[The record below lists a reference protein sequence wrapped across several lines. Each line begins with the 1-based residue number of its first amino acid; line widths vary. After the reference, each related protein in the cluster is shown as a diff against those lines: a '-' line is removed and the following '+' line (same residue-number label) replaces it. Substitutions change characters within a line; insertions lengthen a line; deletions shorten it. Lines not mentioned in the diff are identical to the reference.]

1 MPFSINNQ
9 ASETQWSN
17 DFEASVDVY
26 NQWFLNSVPKAFD
39 EARQKIVNRV
49 EELFEATDY
58 MRNLTPQLIIE
69 KPSLLPA
76 LRQSTAPPIARDRL
90 AGLANVPRTLVLTI
104 DRDHRIPPR
113 RDPQL
118 LNVEPQRICDIII
131 RLLDPEL
138 FPWLATGLEPTT
150 AAIDKATVVIGDRY
164 AQSFADPA
172 IRNDQEAR
180 QLEILREYLD
190 DKGYVEQRLAAQ
202 IDIRDM
208 PPGTYAAHQNVPV
221 IDANTG
227 QRTNM
232 PIDLVVAPH
241 KKLADDMPIL
251 IEAKSAGDETNT
263 NKRRKEEAQKLAQLR
278 ATYGEDE
285 QLVLFLTGYFG
296 LNYLKYEAAEG
307 IDWVWC
313 HRVEDLD
320 NAGI

>member
-1 MPFSINNQ
+1 M
-9 ASETQWSN
+9 
-17 DFEASVDVY
+17 
-26 NQWFLNSVPKAFD
+26 
-39 EARQKIVNRV
+39 
-49 EELFEATDY
+49 EL
-58 MRNLTPQLIIE
+58 
-69 KPSLLPA
+69 
-76 LRQSTAPPIARDRL
+76 
-90 AGLANVPRTLVLTI
+90 
-104 DRDHRIPPR
+104 
-113 RDPQL
+113 
-118 LNVEPQRICDIII
+118 QRICDIII

>member
-9 ASETQWSN
+9 TSETQWSN

-118 LNVEPQRICDIII
+118 LNVELQRICDIII

-138 FPWLATGLEPTT
+138 FP
-150 AAIDKATVVIGDRY
+150 
-164 AQSFADPA
+164 
-172 IRNDQEAR
+172 
-180 QLEILREYLD
+180 
-190 DKGYVEQRLAAQ
+190 
-202 IDIRDM
+202 
-208 PPGTYAAHQNVPV
+208 
-221 IDANTG
+221 
-227 QRTNM
+227 
-232 PIDLVVAPH
+232 
-241 KKLADDMPIL
+241 
-251 IEAKSAGDETNT
+251 
-263 NKRRKEEAQKLAQLR
+263 
-278 ATYGEDE
+278 
-285 QLVLFLTGYFG
+285 
-296 LNYLKYEAAEG
+296 
-307 IDWVWC
+307 
-313 HRVEDLD
+313 
-320 NAGI
+320 